1 MKVEGESEKEKK
13 EEKNVNQTE
22 SIKIQEK
29 MDEIEDLKNKVELYR
44 KEVEEEKRK
53 AEEYLTRLKYVQAD
67 YLNFRKRIEKEIEE
81 IKKYSNERFI
91 ISLLEI
97 VDELEMALEAGK
109 NTNSIKTLLEG
120 VEMTLKK
127 LNKILENEGVKK
139 IEALGK
145 MFDPNVHY
153 VIARIEK
160 EDIEEGTILEEV
172 RKGYIMKDRVIRP
185 SIVKVAVKS
194 INKNDVK
201 R

>member
-1 MKVEGESEKEKK
+1 METKIENEGKKVEEKAEDSGQVSGTLEEKK
-13 EEKNVNQTE
+13 
-22 SIKIQEK
+22 
-29 MDEIEDLKNKVELYR
+29 DEVEDLKKIVEEYR
-44 KEVEEEKRK
+44 REVEEEKRK

-81 IKKYSNERFI
+81 VKKYSNERFI
-91 ISLLEI
+91 VSLLEV

-109 NTNSIKTLLEG
+109 KTNSIKILLEG

-127 LNKILENEGVKK
+127 LNKILEGEGVKR

-145 MFDPNVHY
+145 MFDPNIHY
-153 VIARIEK
+153 VIARVEK
-160 EDIEEGTILEEV
+160 DDIEEGTILEEV

-194 INKNDVK
+194 SK
-201 R
+201 

>member
-1 MKVEGESEKEKK
+1 MEVEEEIGEKRDIS
-13 EEKNVNQTE
+13 QTNAA
-22 SIKIQEK
+22 KTQEQKK
-29 MDEIEDLKNKVELYR
+29 MDEIEDLKSKVELYR
-44 KEVEEEKRK
+44 KEVEEEKKK

-67 YLNFRKRIEKEIEE
+67 YLNFRRRIEKEIDE

-109 NTNSIKTLLEG
+109 NTNSIKILLEG

-139 IEALGK
+139 IDALGK

-153 VIARIEK
+153 VIARVEK
-160 EDIEEGTILEEV
+160 DDVEEGIILEEV

-194 INKNDVK
+194 SNKNNG
-201 R
+201 

>member
-1 MKVEGESEKEKK
+1 METSVDDEGKKVEEKAKDIGQVSGLQ
-13 EEKNVNQTE
+13 EERK
-22 SIKIQEK
+22 
-29 MDEIEDLKNKVELYR
+29 DEVEDLRKRVEEYR
-44 KEVEEEKRK
+44 REIEEEKRK

-81 IKKYSNERFI
+81 VKKYSNERFI
-91 ISLLEI
+91 VSLLEV

-109 NTNSIKTLLEG
+109 KTNSIKILLDG

-127 LNKILENEGVKK
+127 LNKILEGEGVRK

-145 MFDPNVHY
+145 MFDPNIHY
-153 VIARIEK
+153 VIARVEK
-160 EDIEEGTILEEV
+160 DDIEEGTILEEV

-194 INKNDVK
+194 SK
-201 R
+201 

>member
-1 MKVEGESEKEKK
+1 MEVK
-13 EEKNVNQTE
+13 EEIGEKRDISQTNAA
-22 SIKIQEK
+22 KTQEQKK
-29 MDEIEDLKNKVELYR
+29 MDEIEDLKSKVELYR
-44 KEVEEEKRK
+44 KEVEEEKKK

-67 YLNFRKRIEKEIEE
+67 YLNFRRRIEKEIDE

-109 NTNSIKTLLEG
+109 NTNSIKILLEG

-139 IEALGK
+139 IDALGK

-153 VIARIEK
+153 VIARVEK
-160 EDIEEGTILEEV
+160 DDVEEGIILEEV

-194 INKNDVK
+194 SNKNNG
-201 R
+201 

>member
-1 MKVEGESEKEKK
+1 MKTSVDDEGKKVEEKAKDIGQVSGLQ
-13 EEKNVNQTE
+13 EERK
-22 SIKIQEK
+22 
-29 MDEIEDLKNKVELYR
+29 DEVEDLRKRVEEYR
-44 KEVEEEKRK
+44 REIEEEKRK

-81 IKKYSNERFI
+81 VKKYSNERFI
-91 ISLLEI
+91 VSLLEV

-109 NTNSIKTLLEG
+109 KTNSIKILLDG

-127 LNKILENEGVKK
+127 LNKILEGEGVRK

-145 MFDPNVHY
+145 MFDPNIHY
-153 VIARIEK
+153 VIARVEK
-160 EDIEEGTILEEV
+160 DDIEEGTILEEV

-194 INKNDVK
+194 SK
-201 R
+201 

>member
-1 MKVEGESEKEKK
+1 MEDEGKNIENRE
-13 EEKNVNQTE
+13 EEKSIEQTE
-22 SIKIQEK
+22 SIKTQEQVK
-29 MDEIEDLKNKVELYR
+29 KAEIEDLKSKVELYR
-44 KEVEEEKRK
+44 KEVEEEKKK

-67 YLNFRKRIEKEIEE
+67 YLNFRRRIEKEIEE

-109 NTNSIKTLLEG
+109 NTNSIKILLEG

-139 IEALGK
+139 IDALGK

-153 VIARIEK
+153 VIARVEK
-160 EDIEEGTILEEV
+160 DDIEEGTILEEV
-172 RKGYIMKDRVIRP
+172 RKGYIMRDRVIRP

-194 INKNDVK
+194 SNRK
-201 R
+201 

>member
-1 MKVEGESEKEKK
+1 MEVK
-13 EEKNVNQTE
+13 EEIGEKMDISQTNAA
-22 SIKIQEK
+22 KTQEQK
-29 MDEIEDLKNKVELYR
+29 EMDEIEDLKNKVELYR
-44 KEVEEEKRK
+44 KEVEEEKKK

-67 YLNFRKRIEKEIEE
+67 YLNFRRRIEKEIDE

-109 NTNSIKTLLEG
+109 NTNSIKILLEG

-127 LNKILENEGVKK
+127 LNKILESEGVKK
-139 IEALGK
+139 IDALGK
-145 MFDPNVHY
+145 MFDPNIHY
-153 VIARIEK
+153 VIARVEK
-160 EDIEEGTILEEV
+160 DDVEEGIILEEV

-194 INKNDVK
+194 SNKNNV
-201 R
+201 

>member
-1 MKVEGESEKEKK
+1 METSVDDEGKKVEEKAKDIGQVSGLQ
-13 EEKNVNQTE
+13 EERK
-22 SIKIQEK
+22 
-29 MDEIEDLKNKVELYR
+29 DEVEDLRKRVEEYR
-44 KEVEEEKRK
+44 REIEEEKRK

-81 IKKYSNERFI
+81 VKKYSNERFI
-91 ISLLEI
+91 ISLLEV

-109 NTNSIKTLLEG
+109 KTNSIKILLDG

-127 LNKILENEGVKK
+127 LNKILEGEGVRK

-145 MFDPNVHY
+145 MFDPNIHY
-153 VIARIEK
+153 VIARVEK
-160 EDIEEGTILEEV
+160 DDIEEGTILEEV

-194 INKNDVK
+194 SK
-201 R
+201 

>member
-1 MKVEGESEKEKK
+1 METNVENEGKKVEEKAEDIGQVSGTLEEKK
-13 EEKNVNQTE
+13 
-22 SIKIQEK
+22 
-29 MDEIEDLKNKVELYR
+29 DEVEDLKKVVEEYR
-44 KEVEEEKRK
+44 REVEEEKRK

-81 IKKYSNERFI
+81 VKKYSNERFI
-91 ISLLEI
+91 VSLLEV

-109 NTNSIKTLLEG
+109 KTNSIKILLEG

-127 LNKILENEGVKK
+127 LNKILEGEGVKR

-145 MFDPNVHY
+145 MFDPNIHY
-153 VIARIEK
+153 VIARVEK
-160 EDIEEGTILEEV
+160 DDIEEGTILEEV

-194 INKNDVK
+194 SK
-201 R
+201 

>member
-1 MKVEGESEKEKK
+1 MENRK
-13 EEKNVNQTE
+13 EEKGIEQTE
-22 SIKIQEK
+22 SIKTQEQEK
-29 MDEIEDLKNKVELYR
+29 MAKIEDLKSKVELYR
-44 KEVEEEKRK
+44 KEVEEEKKK

-109 NTNSIKTLLEG
+109 NTNSIKVLLEG

-139 IEALGK
+139 IDALGK
-145 MFDPNVHY
+145 MFDPNLHY
-153 VIARIEK
+153 VIARVEK
-160 EDIEEGTILEEV
+160 DDVEEGIILKEV
-172 RKGYIMKDRVIRP
+172 RKGYIMNDRVIRP

-194 INKNDVK
+194 SNKNNI
-201 R
+201 

>member
-1 MKVEGESEKEKK
+1 METDVENEGKKVEEKAEDIGQVSGTLEEKK
-13 EEKNVNQTE
+13 
-22 SIKIQEK
+22 
-29 MDEIEDLKNKVELYR
+29 DEVEDLKKVVEEYR
-44 KEVEEEKRK
+44 REVEEEKRK

-81 IKKYSNERFI
+81 VKKYSNERFI
-91 ISLLEI
+91 VSLLEV

-109 NTNSIKTLLEG
+109 KTNSIKILLEG

-127 LNKILENEGVKK
+127 LNKILEGEGVKR

-145 MFDPNVHY
+145 MFDPNIHY
-153 VIARIEK
+153 VIARVEK
-160 EDIEEGTILEEV
+160 DDIEEGTILEEV

-194 INKNDVK
+194 SK
-201 R
+201 